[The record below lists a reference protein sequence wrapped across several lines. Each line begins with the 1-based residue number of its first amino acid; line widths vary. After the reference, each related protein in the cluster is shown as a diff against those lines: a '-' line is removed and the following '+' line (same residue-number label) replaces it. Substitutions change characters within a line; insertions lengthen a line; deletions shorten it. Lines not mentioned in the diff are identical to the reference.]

1 MTAKTLVSYQP
12 TWQLLATDLQ
22 TELKQLLT
30 SNLTKTSH
38 GGSTAMPK
46 VPARPIIDIA
56 LLLADAKKTLT
67 MLKSAFDLTTV
78 TTQPATYQLNWR
90 DQAVNLLLFTDANAY
105 QTVINFRDY
114 INAHRT
120 DSRKY
125 TAVRQTALT
134 SDAYYAA
141 KTDFV
146 TSINGKASD
155 WLATKDAHETHDRT
169 VRAELVNM
177 CLIMN
182 PATHEVIVENKIDAK
197 WTGLTFPGGH
207 VDPGESQSHAMQR
220 EVLEETGLTVS
231 NLKLVGTVT
240 WVENDAGD
248 VSLGTLYTTTDYS
261 GNLLAGSYEGA
272 ISWQPLSALTPDKL
286 APGIEAILKVFT
298 NPKLNEAFWGFD
310 DDQLNVY

>member
-1 MTAKTLVSYQP
+1 MTTKTLVNYQP
-12 TWQLLATDLQ
+12 TWQPLATDLQ
-22 TELKQLLT
+22 AQL
-30 SNLTKTSH
+30 NLILGTNLIKSAH
-38 GGSTAMPK
+38 VGSTAIPK
-46 VPARPIIDIA
+46 IPARPIIDLA
-56 LLLADAKKTLT
+56 LL
-67 MLKSAFDLTTV
+67 V
-78 TTQPATYQLNWR
+78 TNWHATIRLLEETFTGSLVHTQTYQLNWQG
-90 DQAVNLLLFTDANAY
+90 QAFNLIGFTNEDDF

-114 INAHRT
+114 LNAHRT

-125 TAVRQTALT
+125 TAVREVALT
-134 SDAYYAA
+134 TADYQAA

-182 PATHEVIVENKIDAK
+182 PETQEVIVENKIDAK

-207 VDPGESQSHAMQR
+207 VDAGESQIHAMQR
-220 EVLEETGLTVS
+220 EVREETGLTVT

-240 WVENDAGD
+240 WVENAAGD

-261 GNLLAGSYEGA
+261 GDLLAGSYEGA
-272 ISWQPLSALTPDKL
+272 ISWQPLSTLTPDKL
-286 APGIEAILKVFT
+286 APGINAILQVFT
-298 NPKLNEAFWGFD
+298 NPNLNEAFWGFD